1 MPVVLATPLQA
12 PQIVPRGPQ
21 RHPNSCLEALRSRAG
36 PPDTSRHPKSCLE
49 ALRSRAGPPEPP
61 PPRCFRSS
69 SKTARS
75 CCLPVVDPRTV
86 SPVSMPA
93 VSPWAPR
100 PSSKTQARVK
110 ACVGQ
115 LHVSTWSVEE
125 VERAPTRISRVR
137 RTRRPR
143 WNRRT
148 WISLRCQ
155 KAQHRGRATQS
166 ALRVDRALEDEVML
180 ATGALRGAGRNSI
193 SGSRARSSI
202 GEAAAHRP

>member
-1 MPVVLATPLQA
+1 MVGSGCKNHPLPCASEAAARLPGVAACQWWILALPLLFLCQQCH
-12 PQIVPRGPQ
+12 PGP
-21 RHPNSCLEALRSRAG
+21 LV
-36 PPDTSRHPKSCLE
+36 
-49 ALRSRAGPPEPP
+49 
-61 PPRCFRSS
+61 PPRKRKPE
-69 SKTARS
+69 SKHAS
-75 CCLPVVDPRTV
+75 ANLP
-86 SPVSMPA
+86 
-93 VSPWAPR
+93 
-100 PSSKTQARVK
+100 
-110 ACVGQ
+110 
-115 LHVSTWSVEE
+115 HVSTWSVEE

-155 KAQHRGRATQS
+155 KAQHRGRAMQS